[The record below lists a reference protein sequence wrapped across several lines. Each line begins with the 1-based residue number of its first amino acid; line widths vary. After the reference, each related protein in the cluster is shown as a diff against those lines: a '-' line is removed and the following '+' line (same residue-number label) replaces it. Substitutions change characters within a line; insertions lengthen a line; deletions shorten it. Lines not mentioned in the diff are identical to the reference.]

1 LDGKLAVSA
10 KAVFS
15 ASRINLFT
23 MQKRLFLLFPILFD
37 LLSACAQPKNTF
49 EQEVL
54 SVLIKQTV
62 PIVLPPDLS
71 REMSDASARPVL
83 LDTRSKREYEV
94 SHLAGARYVG
104 YDDFDLKRLP
114 AGLSKDTPIVV
125 YCSVGYR
132 SEKVGEKLQQAGY
145 TRVRNLYGG
154 LFDWVNGGL
163 PVVDTN
169 ERATQ
174 KVHAYSRLWGKWL
187 EKGEKVYE

>member
-1 LDGKLAVSA
+1 
-10 KAVFS
+10 
-15 ASRINLFT
+15 
-23 MQKRLFLLFPILFD
+23 MQKRFFLLFPVLFD
-37 LLSACAQPKNTF
+37 LLSACAQPKNAF

-62 PIVLPPDLS
+62 PIVLPSALS
-71 REMSDASARPVL
+71 GEISNTSARPVL

-114 AGLSKDTPIVV
+114 AGLSKDTLIVV

-154 LFDWVNGGL
+154 LFDWVNSGYA
-163 PVVDTN
+163 VVD
-169 ERATQ
+169 EKGRPTQ

>member
-1 LDGKLAVSA
+1 
-10 KAVFS
+10 
-15 ASRINLFT
+15 
-23 MQKRLFLLFPILFD
+23 LLD
-37 LLSACAQPKNTF
+37 LLNACAQPKNAF

-54 SVLIKQTV
+54 SLLIKKTV

-71 REMSDASARPVL
+71 RELGDTAARPVL
-83 LDTRSKREYEV
+83 LDTRSEREYKV
-94 SHLAGARYVG
+94 SHLSGARYVG
-104 YDDFDLKRLP
+104 HDDFDLQRLP

-145 TRVRNLYGG
+145 TWVRNLYGG
-154 LFDWVNGGL
+154 LFDWVNRGYA
-163 PVVDTN
+163 VVD
-169 ERATQ
+169 EKGHPTQ